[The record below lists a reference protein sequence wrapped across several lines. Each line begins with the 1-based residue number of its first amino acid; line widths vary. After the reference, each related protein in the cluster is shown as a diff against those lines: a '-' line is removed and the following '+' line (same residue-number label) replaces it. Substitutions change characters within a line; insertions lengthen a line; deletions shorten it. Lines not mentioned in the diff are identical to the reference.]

1 MNQAFYSLLDTR
13 EASRGS
19 DAGRSWPSFKNKDF
33 LGRSFRTKRN
43 PADDES
49 ARLLNSPFSPEE
61 DHSTQDFELNCR
73 TRRNGNNRLLHPV
86 KSSAEGSE
94 NESNG
99 RRIYSDSPKPFV
111 DFVEWDV
118 NEGDTLESLS
128 LKSGC
133 TISQIKRANN
143 LISQQD
149 FYALKTIRI
158 PIKKYGILGEILVNT
173 STNEDDVLG
182 HPSRQHKRLTTTSLM
197 EAKLEDPRSKERN
210 VQDFIKSLDQDM
222 NQLKEKVNR
231 DSPPRDDSFQVVPHT
246 SLSSNKKLTQSHIE
260 DGSSD
265 FGLTFS
271 QVICILLSVCILFPV
286 IYFIFT
292 EEKVAEHHNHTAY
305 LHAQNHDHQPLFQLT
320 PSRS

>member
-1 MNQAFYSLLDTR
+1 MNQAFYSLLDKR

-19 DAGRSWPSFKNKDF
+19 DAGRSWPTFKNKDF
-33 LGRSFRTKRN
+33 LGRSLRTKRD
-43 PADDES
+43 PEDDES

-61 DHSTQDFELNCR
+61 DYTSQDFELNCR
-73 TRRNGNNRLLHPV
+73 TRRNGNNRLLHPA
-86 KSSAEGSE
+86 KSSGEGSE

-111 DFVEWDV
+111 DFVEWDI
-118 NEGDTLESLS
+118 NDGDTLESLS

-173 STNEDDVLG
+173 STDEDEVSG
-182 HPSRQHKRLTTTSLM
+182 HLSRQHKRLTTTSLM
-197 EAKLEDPRSKERN
+197 EAKLEEPRSKERN

-222 NQLKEKVNR
+222 NKLKEKVNR
-231 DSPPRDDSFQVVPHT
+231 DSPPRDSFQVVPHT
-246 SLSSNKKLTQSHIE
+246 SLSSNKKSTQSHME

-292 EEKVAEHHNHTAY
+292 EEKVAEHHNHTY

-320 PSRS
+320 SSRS